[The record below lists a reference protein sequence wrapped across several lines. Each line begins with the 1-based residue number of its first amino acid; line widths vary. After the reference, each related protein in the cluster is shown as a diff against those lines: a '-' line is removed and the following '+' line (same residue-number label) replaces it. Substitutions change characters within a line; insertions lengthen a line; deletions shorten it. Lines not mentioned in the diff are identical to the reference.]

1 MVDIKVIYEMNPP
14 KVLYNNYFDN
24 KIIGKNIDLFLSRT
38 KRISEYVDGI
48 HLTDNVLGIPRV
60 SSLMIVSMLKKMGIS
75 IPISCTCRLYDKN
88 LISVL
93 QFVTDSIIAG
103 VYSILILRGDEPI
116 IGNKIIDIPATKII
130 KTLSSHNF
138 NNFIKLDLSFP
149 SKIENSTKIKNK
161 LEARPRAFVTQ
172 SISSIENLK
181 AIVELSRRYAID
193 VIPCIMCPSKRN
205 EISAKNI
212 GLDWG
217 AYVKE
222 PEKFIYEAANLTNKV
237 LLCSP
242 NSFEDGFDLVKKI
255 KKN

>member
-1 MVDIKVIYEMNPP
+1 MNPP
-14 KVLYNNYFDN
+14 KVLYNNYFDS
-24 KIIGKNIDLFLSRT
+24 KTIIKNIDLFLSRT

-60 SSLMIVSMLKKMGIS
+60 SSLMIVSMLKKMGVS
-75 IPISCTCRLYDKN
+75 KPISCTCRLYDKN

-103 VYSILILRGDEPI
+103 VYSILILRGDEPV
-116 IGNKIIDIPATKII
+116 IGNKIFDIPPTKII
-130 KTLSSHNF
+130 KTLSEHNF

-149 SKIENSTKIKNK
+149 NKIENSAKVKNK

-172 SISSIENLK
+172 SISSKENLK
-181 AIVELSRRYAID
+181 DIVEFSKPYNID

-205 EISAKNI
+205 EVSAKNI
-212 GLDWG
+212 GLDWSSY
-217 AYVKE
+217 ANE
-222 PEKFIYEAANLTNKV
+222 PEKFIYDVSNVTDKV

-242 NSFEDGFDLVKKI
+242 NSFEDGLDLVKQL
-255 KKN
+255 KKT

>member
-1 MVDIKVIYEMNPP
+1 
-14 KVLYNNYFDN
+14 
-24 KIIGKNIDLFLSRT
+24 
-38 KRISEYVDGI
+38 
-48 HLTDNVLGIPRV
+48 
-60 SSLMIVSMLKKMGIS
+60 MIVSLLKKMGIS
-75 IPISCTCRLYDKN
+75 KPISCTCRLYDKN

-116 IGNKIIDIPATKII
+116 IGNKISDIAPTKII
-130 KTLSSHNF
+130 KTLSKHNF

-149 SKIENSTKIKNK
+149 NRIETSAKIKSK

-181 AIVELSRRYAID
+181 AIVELSKPFGID

-205 EISAKNI
+205 EVSAKNI

-217 AYVKE
+217 SYVSE
-222 PEKFIYEAANLTNKV
+222 PEKFVQEAANLTDKV

-242 NSFEDGFDLVKKI
+242 NSFEDGLDLVKRLKKI
-255 KKN
+255 

>member
-1 MVDIKVIYEMNPP
+1 MDIKVIYEMNPP

-24 KIIGKNIDLFLSRT
+24 NTIIKNIELFLSRT

-60 SSLMIVSMLKKMGIS
+60 SSLMIVSMLRKIGVSK
-75 IPISCTCRLYDKN
+75 PISCTCRLYDKN

-116 IGNKIIDIPATKII
+116 IGNKIFDNPPTKII
-130 KTLSSHNF
+130 KTLSAHNF

-149 SKIENSTKIKNK
+149 NKIENSAKMKNK

-172 SISSIENLK
+172 SISSIDNLK
-181 AIVELSRRYAID
+181 AIVEISKPYDID

-205 EISAKNI
+205 EVSAKNI

-217 AYVKE
+217 SYVNE
-222 PEKFIYEAANLTNKV
+222 PEKFVFEASNLTNKV

-242 NSFEDGFDLVKKI
+242 NSFEDGLDLVKRL
-255 KKN
+255 KKS